1 MQRHFWYGLPNDGS
15 STKIL
20 YNTSIHADGGDGLHI
35 TRKGFQF
42 LRKQQRVDGYST
54 EAQVYQEGTNRI
66 NIEIPGVSDANTI
79 LEELGKPG
87 SLQFQLEDGTV
98 VNCAIITILTVEAKD
113 YIVLLPLDEDGENED
128 GEVWFYGYSENP
140 DDPNEEP
147 ILAYIEDDDVYEKVA
162 DAFDEYLDSCEFDE
176 IIDDN
181 DSEE

>member
-1 MQRHFWYGLPNDGS
+1 MGKKESYEDEEM
-15 STKIL
+15 T
-20 YNTSIHADGGDGLHI
+20 
-35 TRKGFQF
+35 
-42 LRKQQRVDGYST
+42 V
-54 EAQVYQEGTNRI
+54 E
-66 NIEIPGVSDANTI
+66 
-79 LEELGKPG
+79 LE
-87 SLQFQLEDGTV
+87 LEDGTV
-98 VNCAIITILTVEAKD
+98 VNCAIITIL
-113 YIVLLPLDEDGENED
+113 IVLLPLDEDGENED